1 MLSQGSLVVAHCER
15 RSQTDARY
23 LRSRLFPQGKSSH
36 RPPLQLKFKIQN
48 LPMPPILLGN
58 SFPLSLIRRAVRI
71 DQRTVAELRQ
81 AVGERGCVSFWGHGN
96 TLEAAKTI
104 LGFDPTLPSLR
115 PALTLNGD
123 GFPSLN
129 GAVFEEV
136 WVLSPDYREGFRP
149 AIGCEVTPDQIV
161 GWQILRLKFTDL

>member
-1 MLSQGSLVVAHCER
+1 
-15 RSQTDARY
+15 
-23 LRSRLFPQGKSSH
+23 
-36 RPPLQLKFKIQN
+36 
-48 LPMPPILLGN
+48 MPPVLLGN
-58 SFPLSLIRRAVRI
+58 SFPLSLIRRAVHIEPRSLE
-71 DQRTVAELRQ
+71 ELRQ
-81 AVGERGCVSFWGHGN
+81 TVGERGYVSFWGHTN

-104 LGFDPTLPSLR
+104 LGFDPIPPSLR

-149 AIGCEVTPDQIV
+149 AIGCEVTPAQIL
-161 GWQILRLKFTDL
+161 GWQILRLQFKHV